1 MTAFAT
7 NGLARAHHTWST
19 ATPAPGARQILLVN
33 LMPTK
38 EATELQF
45 LRLLDATGVNCDV
58 TFAYPASHQL
68 HHQRAAVL
76 KHYLPLDRLWGTRF
90 DALIVT
96 GAPVEELSLDQGDYW
111 AEFRRLVA
119 WSKTHCRRAIFECWA
134 ALAALN
140 VRYQIPKA
148 PLPHKLFGIFEAR
161 VNPASPLFGGLT
173 KLRMPQSRHSVLRLP
188 ATLPADLQVVA
199 KSQGIADG
207 LLLATKDSR
216 ELFITGHPEYATDTL
231 DQEFHR
237 DQARGRTINPP
248 QTYYRHHQAV
258 NSWRTTSCRLYANW
272 LTI

>member
-19 ATPAPGARQILLVN
+19 TTPAPGARQILLVN

-96 GAPVEELSLDQGDYW
+96 GAPVEELSFDQVDNW
-111 AEFRRLVA
+111 AEFQRLVA
-119 WSKTHCRRAIFECWA
+119 WSKTHCRRAIF
-134 ALAALN
+134 
-140 VRYQIPKA
+140 
-148 PLPHKLFGIFEAR
+148 
-161 VNPASPLFGGLT
+161 
-173 KLRMPQSRHSVLRLP
+173 
-188 ATLPADLQVVA
+188 
-199 KSQGIADG
+199 
-207 LLLATKDSR
+207 
-216 ELFITGHPEYATDTL
+216 
-231 DQEFHR
+231 
-237 DQARGRTINPP
+237 
-248 QTYYRHHQAV
+248 
-258 NSWRTTSCRLYANW
+258 
-272 LTI
+272 